1 MTTYRSSDG
10 REHVISDMANGHLHN
25 ALARLVDGDEARGSA
40 DYRRE
45 EREALLAE
53 VVRRAEAEDVTLLS
67 DDELVARYRR
77 YDQAP
82 WKGALD
88 KAFAAIRG
96 EAARRDA
103 ARGDVGT

>member
-25 ALARLVDGDEARGSA
+25 ALARLFDDARGRGE

-67 DDELVARYRR
+67 DDDLVARYRR